1 MSSSR
6 PPSYRFLL
14 DEDLRPSVAIVA
26 RGIGLDVVSV
36 HELGRLGVSDED
48 QLRWAASEG
57 RIVLTRNRDDFI
69 EWTTILFQRAEPHA
83 GVLIVP
89 TLLSIQ
95 RPERTAHALAR
106 WVERMRE
113 RLGERRLSPYF
124 IDFLEG

>member
-1 MSSSR
+1 MTSSR

-14 DEDLRPSVAIVA
+14 DEDLRPSIAVVA
-26 RGIGLDVVSV
+26 RGIGLDVKSV

-48 QLRWAASEG
+48 QLRWAAHVG

-69 EWTTILFQRAEPHA
+69 EWTTTFFQRGEAHA

-95 RPERTAHALAR
+95 RPERTAHALDR
-106 WVERMRE
+106 WVEHMRE
-113 RLGERRLSPYF
+113 LLGERRLSPYF